1 MKMGFGTKRSRNP
14 NAIAYFMHSDNDQ
27 KDRIFLPSMKRFLGA
42 GFDFFPKSV
51 CFHGA
56 MNKKIWK
63 GVCSV
68 GCSEPICNTCAC
80 VSSFYRRS
88 RTKIGQNVHVA
99 LVEGPLGLLPEY
111 RIPAVA
117 TGKRK
122 GRFVGCNEFH
132 SCLVIVDPI
141 NKRILVF
148 NPWKEDE
155 RRSGSI
161 SSVNDIRPR
170 LVRDLVQRYR
180 GYKVF
185 HQSGK
190 QIGTS
195 DCRVHCIKFARA
207 LGGYGIQD
215 FIAKIAWKPL
225 HPN

>member
-1 MKMGFGTKRSRNP
+1 M
-14 NAIAYFMHSDNDQ
+14 
-27 KDRIFLPSMKRFLGA
+27 PSMKRFLGA

-56 MNKKIWK
+56 TNKKIWK

-68 GCSEPICNTCAC
+68 GCSEPIYNTCAC

-190 QIGTS
+190 QIGTP